1 MLSLQVLDIYGTKYI
16 TQESVKELYTT
27 ALLSEKKLKAVFMF
41 DDFYFD
47 VTDDLDTFNVQKYII
62 DVGSF
67 INNLSEVKDK
77 TDTEELDFTYYL
89 AESETEC
96 VFTIKANTK
105 KCKFIALC
113 DLEYMQDKYNKRL
126 ILPMLRVRGK
136 VYIACN
142 MLRSDIAKKYLV
154 IA

>member
-41 DDFYFD
+41 DEFYFD

-67 INNLSEVKDK
+67 ISSLSEVKDK
-77 TDTEELDFTYYL
+77 TDTEALDFTYSL
-89 AESETEC
+89 TEREAEC
-96 VFTIKANTK
+96 VFTIKIQTK
-105 KCKFIALC
+105 KCKFVALS
-113 DLEYMQDKYNKRL
+113 DLGYMQDRYNKRL
-126 ILPMLRVRGK
+126 ILPILRVRGK

>member
-47 VTDDLDTFNVQKYII
+47 VTDDLDTFNIQKYII

-67 INNLSEVKDK
+67 ISSLSEVKDK
-77 TDTEELDFTYYL
+77 TDTETLDFTYYVTEN
-89 AESETEC
+89 ESDC
-96 VFTIKANTK
+96 VFTIKAQTK

-113 DLEYMQDKYNKRL
+113 DLEYMQDRYNKRL

-142 MLRSDIAKKYLV
+142 MLRSDIEKKYLV

>member
-47 VTDDLDTFNVQKYII
+47 VTDDLDTFSIQKYII
-62 DVGSF
+62 DVGYF
-67 INNLSEVKDK
+67 INSLSEVKDK
-77 TDTEELDFTYYL
+77 TDTEELDFTYNL
-89 AESETEC
+89 TESEAEC
-96 VFTIKANTK
+96 VFTLKANTK
-105 KCKFIALC
+105 KCKFVALC
-113 DLEYMQDKYNKRL
+113 DLGYMQDRYNKRL
-126 ILPMLRVRGK
+126 MLPILRVRGK

-154 IA
+154 IV